1 MGRMVYISIGVFSI
15 VILVLVIGLSV
26 GLRATP
32 FKGSDVL
39 NFAPLVDGHND
50 LPWNLYDKLANNLS
64 ALNFDTDLSNDP
76 FMGVKS
82 CNTCHT
88 DLPRLTAGKL
98 GGQFWVAY
106 TPCKSQ
112 YKDAIQLT
120 LRQIDMIKRLV
131 NKYPSKL
138 EFVTNSYDIER
149 VWKNNKIASMIGIE
163 SGHAIDSSLAVLRL
177 YHELGVRYITLTHN
191 CNTPW
196 ADASIV
202 NDSSVFNLTLFG
214 KEVVK
219 EMNRLGIMVDLSHVS
234 HHVMRHVLSITRAPI
249 IFSHSSAFKI
259 CNHYRNVPD
268 DVLHS
273 VKKNNGVVMVN
284 FYNLFV
290 NCNRSRDT
298 TIEDVVAHINYIRNL
313 IGPDHVGIGSDYDGV
328 DETPKD
334 LEDVSKYPKLF
345 DRLYES
351 REGEPT
357 WTRADLEKLAGRNLI
372 RVFEDVEKVRDSLK
386 SELASDMTIDGHD
399 LEIAMKNE
407 GLTPGAC
414 QTANEWKGIN

>member
-1 MGRMVYISIGVFSI
+1 MVYISIGVFSI

-76 FMGVKS
+76 FMG
-82 CNTCHT
+82 
-88 DLPRLTAGKL
+88 
-98 GGQFWVAY
+98 
-106 TPCKSQ
+106 

-196 ADASIV
+196 ADASI
-202 NDSSVFNLTLFG
+202 
-214 KEVVK
+214 
-219 EMNRLGIMVDLSHVS
+219 
-234 HHVMRHVLSITRAPI
+234 
-249 IFSHSSAFKI
+249 
-259 CNHYRNVPD
+259 
-268 DVLHS
+268 
-273 VKKNNGVVMVN
+273 KKNNGVVMVN

>member
-1 MGRMVYISIGVFSI
+1 RMVYISIGVFSI

-39 NFAPLVDGHND
+39 NFAPLIDGHND

-76 FMGVKS
+76 IMG
-82 CNTCHT
+82 
-88 DLPRLTAGKL
+88 
-98 GGQFWVAY
+98 
-106 TPCKSQ
+106 
-112 YKDAIQLT
+112 
-120 LRQIDMIKRLV
+120 IDMIKRLV

-138 EFVTNSYDIER
+138 EFVINSNDIER
-149 VWKNNKIASMIGIE
+149 SWKNNKIASMIGIE

-234 HHVMRHVLSITRAPI
+234 HNVMRHVLSITRAPI
-249 IFSHSSAFKI
+249 IFSHSSTFKI

-290 NCNRSRDT
+290 NCNRSRET

-386 SELASDMTIDGHD
+386 SELPSDMTIDGHD

-407 GLTPGAC
+407 GLAPGAC
-414 QTANEWKGIN
+414 QTANEWKGLH